1 MNHHPGVY
9 AYASWRGLSIDA
21 AAQELRESPETDRNR
36 VKWLRVGSFV
46 EHMVAPELATLRAQ
60 LAEMRAELL
69 REHEDHA
76 QTVIDAADVLREL
89 REVTAQRDEYK
100 NALWKACGDNKE
112 HVKSYLESQRSDK

>member
-1 MNHHPGVY
+1 M
-9 AYASWRGLSIDA
+9 A
-21 AAQELRESPETDRNR
+21 AGHDI
-36 VKWLRVGSFV
+36 
-46 EHMVAPELATLRAQ
+46 ATLRAQ

-100 NALWKACGDNKE
+100 NALWKACGDDKE